1 MSEIINKAIHENEVS
16 EIAGNF
22 ADTTSYFK
30 T

>member
-1 MSEIINKAIHENEVS
+1 MSFKIYKAINKNEAA
-16 EIAGNF
+16 EIDEVC